1 MTGDPRQPS
10 DPGPSLSADLDHPAA
25 PVADAAT
32 AAVLDEA
39 ITSLAL
45 LRHPGLFGDAGVHLH
60 DLASLAAQAEAVLP
74 GMVADARD
82 QDYTWAE
89 IGDHLGLSSP
99 RAWWRY
105 GRPGRRHH
113 GRPVTD

>member
-1 MTGDPRQPS
+1 MTGEHGQPS
-10 DPGPSLSADLDHPAA
+10 DPGQPLSASTDHPAA

-45 LRHPGLFGDAGVHLH
+45 LRHPGLIGDAGVHLH

-82 QDYTWAE
+82 QDYTWTQ
-89 IGDHLGLSSP
+89 IGDRLGLSNP

-105 GRPGRRHH
+105 GRPRRHH
-113 GRPVTD
+113 GRLITD